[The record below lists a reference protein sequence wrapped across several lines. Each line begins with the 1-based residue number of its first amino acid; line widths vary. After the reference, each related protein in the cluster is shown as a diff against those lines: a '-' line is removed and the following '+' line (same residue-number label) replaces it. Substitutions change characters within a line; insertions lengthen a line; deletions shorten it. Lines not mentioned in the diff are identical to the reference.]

1 MSSYLTNLIIPY
13 NLCLTLV
20 VVGLVL
26 GLFRLRKT
34 GGALI
39 LAGLLWALAWSLP
52 VTSLWL
58 GGALE
63 NRYPHLPPAESPTAD
78 AIVVL
83 GGNTANG
90 RANWFLPYDKDT
102 AVVRVDTAAQLYL
115 AGRAPKVVLSGG
127 ALEGDVSE
135 ARGMAHAIRQQ
146 GVPESA
152 LILENASR
160 TTYENAALTEDQLKT
175 RGIGKVLLVTSALH
189 MPRAMAAFSKQGVIA
204 IAAPAPP
211 QIVAPADGSLN
222 PWLPDHAR
230 STPAAPSS
238 RNTPACSSTGCAG
251 GSEDAG
257 LAGVPARVRRL
268 LHRAVDHAA
277 DPRHARRQAGR
288 RALYPAAAG
297 HALRPLRP
305 ARASGILRRAAGPAR
320 NVRIRA
326 RICDPL
332 AGGTGTGHGADTLK
346 AKTGPY
352 GPVFCLRP
360 RLICARPAPRG
371 TGLRSATPRSP
382 SSGRARS
389 PGRART
395 APRAVRVR
403 RPGAA
408 GPAPAARHRA
418 DPAG

>member
-127 ALEGDVSE
+127 ALSAGAAS
-135 ARGMAHAIRQQ
+135 AAGTTAGAAASTPKR
-146 GVPESA
+146 ESSA
-152 LILENASR
+152 VTNASR
-160 TTYENAALTEDQLKT
+160 RFAMMIPLSQ
-175 RGIGKVLLVTSALH
+175 
-189 MPRAMAAFSKQGVIA
+189 MPRPAA
-204 IAAPAPP
+204 
-211 QIVAPADGSLN
+211 VAP
-222 PWLPDHAR
+222 W
-230 STPAAPSS
+230 
-238 RNTPACSSTGCAG
+238 
-251 GSEDAG
+251 
-257 LAGVPARVRRL
+257 
-268 LHRAVDHAA
+268 
-277 DPRHARRQAGR
+277 
-288 RALYPAAAG
+288 
-297 HALRPLRP
+297 
-305 ARASGILRRAAGPAR
+305 
-320 NVRIRA
+320 
-326 RICDPL
+326 
-332 AGGTGTGHGADTLK
+332 
-346 AKTGPY
+346 
-352 GPVFCLRP
+352 
-360 RLICARPAPRG
+360 
-371 TGLRSATPRSP
+371 
-382 SSGRARS
+382 
-389 PGRART
+389 RT
-395 APRAVRVR
+395 
-403 RPGAA
+403 GAA
-408 GPAPAARHRA
+408 SRT
-418 DPAG
+418 